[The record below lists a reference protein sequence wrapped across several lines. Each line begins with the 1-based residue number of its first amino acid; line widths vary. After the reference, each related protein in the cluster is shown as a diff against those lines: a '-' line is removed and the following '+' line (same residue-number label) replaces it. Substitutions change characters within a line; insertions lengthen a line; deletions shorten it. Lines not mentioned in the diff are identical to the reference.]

1 MAYLRRIQVA
11 KSSDCL
17 HYAHVR
23 PSAISARQP
32 GADRDW
38 ETFCALKARPRAIRD
53 FDDAPVS
60 DDEVCDVLEQALLAP
75 SSGNLQPYHLHW
87 IRDSATKGAIAAAC
101 EGQRAAASAPVLLV
115 VAASVAIAAQTA
127 ALQVEYVERTPLLD
141 ERSKG
146 YHRRQ
151 LTTFRRFLRWGT
163 LMLWTPIHAVI
174 S

>member
-1 MAYLRRIQVA
+1 MIASTVNTARSCTGCLRGVVFFRAVMAYLRRIQVA

-38 ETFCALKARPRAIRD
+38 ETFCAINARRRAIRD

-87 IRDSATKGAIAAAC
+87 IRDSATK
-101 EGQRAAASAPVLLV
+101 
-115 VAASVAIAAQTA
+115 
-127 ALQVEYVERTPLLD
+127 
-141 ERSKG
+141 
-146 YHRRQ
+146 
-151 LTTFRRFLRWGT
+151 
-163 LMLWTPIHAVI
+163 
-174 S
+174 